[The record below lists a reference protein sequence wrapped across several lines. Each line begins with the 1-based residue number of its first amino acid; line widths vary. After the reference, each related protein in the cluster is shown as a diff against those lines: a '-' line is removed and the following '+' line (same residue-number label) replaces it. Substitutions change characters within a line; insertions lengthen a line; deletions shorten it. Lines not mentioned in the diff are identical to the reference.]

1 MEQSSIILGEL
12 RHKLYAEV
20 FFVWVSDG
28 IDMIW
33 VWVAVGWLDI
43 I

>member
-1 MEQSSIILGEL
+1 MKLKRAAFEL
-12 RHKLYAEV
+12 SLRK
-20 FFVWVSDG
+20 
-28 IDMIW
+28 DMIW